1 MNLEQET
8 NKLKSYIENNYS
20 AVVINKRNH
29 RNKLELLILA
39 PNHDLFI
46 RIADKD
52 KETYIPNDY
61 GIYLDYQANRK
72 NASRLN
78 YEGGGSLEKY
88 DPNDFII
95 ITNFLDKFL
104 IRKKEIQTNIFD
116 FINWHR
122 EDRKWAKVQE
132 RCL

>member
-1 MNLEQET
+1 MNLETET
-8 NKLKSYIENNYS
+8 NKLKSYIEKNYS
-20 AVVINKRNH
+20 AVVIKKRNY

-46 RIADKD
+46 RIADKN

-61 GIYLDYQANRK
+61 GIYLDYEANKK

-78 YEGGGSLEKY
+78 YEGGGSLKKY
-88 DPNDFII
+88 NPTDF
-95 ITNFLDKFL
+95 TTVDNFLDKFL

-116 FINWHR
+116 FIN
-122 EDRKWAKVQE
+122 
-132 RCL
+132 

>member
-1 MNLEQET
+1 MNLETET
-8 NKLKSYIENNYS
+8 NKLKSYIEKNYS
-20 AVVINKRNH
+20 AVIINKRNH
-29 RNKLELLILA
+29 RNELELLILA

-46 RIADKD
+46 RIAAKD
-52 KETYIPNDY
+52 KKTYIPDDY

-88 DPNDFII
+88 NPNDFII

-116 FINWHR
+116 FIN
-122 EDRKWAKVQE
+122 
-132 RCL
+132 